1 MTELLNWY
9 STRYDILSETLSD
22 IRVLIA
28 LREHS
33 DPAETLEKIKSRL
46 EQTYKEVKELKDDKE
61 NS

>member
-33 DPAETLEKIKSRL
+33 DPAETLEKIKERL
-46 EQTYKEVKELKDDKE
+46 EQTTKELKDDKE